1 MNNLKN
7 NAMKNAEKNKL
18 TLVSGETQGLYDLGM
33 LEEMDDNEYMQEVL
47 TIWLM
52 ESPKDIK
59 DIQEALQLGKVD
71 AACKK
76 AHKLKGSAVVIQ
88 AENLKAMLE
97 HIEQRGKNGAPV
109 EELQGLVEEAAKEYN
124 SIESSLKR
132 YMEVLNK
139 KIA

>member
-1 MNNLKN
+1 
-7 NAMKNAEKNKL
+7 MKNAEKNTL
-18 TLVSGETQGLYDLGM
+18 TFVSGEAQGLYDLAM
-33 LEEMDDNEYMQEVL
+33 LEEMDDNEYLQEVL

-59 DIQEALQLGKVD
+59 DIQEALHTGRVD
-71 AACKK
+71 VACKK

-88 AENLKAMLE
+88 AENLRTMLE
-97 HIEQRGKNGAPV
+97 HIEQRGKSGAPV
-109 EELQGLVEEAAKEYN
+109 DELRGLVDEAVKEYN

-132 YMEVLNK
+132 YIEVLNK

>member
-1 MNNLKN
+1 
-7 NAMKNAEKNKL
+7 MKNAEKNTL
-18 TLVSGETQGLYDLGM
+18 TFVSGETQGLYNLGM
-33 LEEMDDNEYMQEVL
+33 LEEMEDNEYLQEVL

-59 DIQEALQLGKVD
+59 DIQEALQAGKID
-71 AACKK
+71 IASKK

-88 AENLKAMLE
+88 AENLKAILE
-97 HIEQRGKNGAPV
+97 HIEQRGKSGATV
-109 EELQGLVEEAAKEYN
+109 DELQGLVNEVSKEYN

-132 YMEVLNK
+132 YIEGLNK

>member
-1 MNNLKN
+1 
-7 NAMKNAEKNKL
+7 MKNAEKNTL
-18 TLVSGETQGLYDLGM
+18 TFVSGETQGLYNLGM
-33 LEEMDDNEYMQEVL
+33 LEEMEDNEYLQEVL

-59 DIQEALQLGKVD
+59 DIQEALQAGKID
-71 AACKK
+71 IACKK

-88 AENLKAMLE
+88 AENLKAILE
-97 HIEQRGKNGAPV
+97 HIEQRGKSGATV
-109 EELQGLVEEAAKEYN
+109 DELQGLVNEVSKEYN

-132 YMEVLNK
+132 YIEGLNK

>member
-1 MNNLKN
+1 
-7 NAMKNAEKNKL
+7 MKNAEKNTL
-18 TLVSGETQGLYDLGM
+18 TFVSGDTQGLYNLAL
-33 LEEMDDNEYMQEVL
+33 LEEMEDNEYLHEVL

-52 ESPKDIK
+52 ESPKDIQ
-59 DIQEALQLGKVD
+59 DIQEALQTGRVD
-71 AACKK
+71 VACKK

-109 EELQGLVEEAAKEYN
+109 DELRNLVNEAAKEYN

-132 YMEVLNK
+132 YMEGLNK

>member
-1 MNNLKN
+1 
-7 NAMKNAEKNKL
+7 MKQAEKNTL
-18 TLVSGETQGLYDLGM
+18 TFVSGETKGLYDLGM
-33 LEEMDDNEYMQEVL
+33 LEEMEDNEYLQEVL

-59 DIQEALQLGKVD
+59 DIQEALLAGKID

-109 EELQGLVEEAAKEYN
+109 DELQGLVGDAEKEYH
-124 SIESSLKR
+124 SIENSLKR
-132 YMEVLNK
+132 YMEALNK